1 MSLAQELLKKI
12 EQQIQAADLHDT
24 FSKKGQILEI
34 RDGVATVTGLE
45 SVMFSEIVEFENG
58 TKGLVL
64 DMLEDSV
71 GVLILGE
78 YGTLEQGQMVTST
91 GQVFSVGV
99 GEEYLGRVLDGIGEP
114 IDGK

>member
-12 EQQIQAADLHDT
+12 EEQIQSTDLTDT
-24 FSKKGQILEI
+24 FSKKGQIVEI

-64 DMLEDSV
+64 DMLEESV

-78 YGTLEQGQMVTST
+78 Y
-91 GQVFSVGV
+91 
-99 GEEYLGRVLDGIGEP
+99 
-114 IDGK
+114 